1 MNSNNQRKM
10 MKLRVF
16 LVVIAIV
23 AFSII
28 YLLTKTGVF
37 NQKTQLLLNAIVLIA
52 LAFTQVWITV
62 QKK

>member
-1 MNSNNQRKM
+1 